1 MNDGPMHEHPVAGK
15 GPMTG
20 TAEPGGSPWV
30 NAIQASLNRAEH
42 AHLAVDGKM
51 DTATHAA
58 LKRFQKTQGLQMTGR
73 VNKATWRALGL

>member
-1 MNDGPMHEHPVAGK
+1 MGQSN
-15 GPMTG
+15 
-20 TAEPGGSPWV
+20 PGVFKSRGARPP
-30 NAIQASLNRAEH
+30 
-42 AHLAVDGKM
+42 AVDGKI

>member
-1 MNDGPMHEHPVAGK
+1 MGHRPSGLQCTAHNDGGDSRANG
-15 GPMTG
+15 
-20 TAEPGGSPWV
+20 
-30 NAIQASLNRAEH
+30 LNRAER